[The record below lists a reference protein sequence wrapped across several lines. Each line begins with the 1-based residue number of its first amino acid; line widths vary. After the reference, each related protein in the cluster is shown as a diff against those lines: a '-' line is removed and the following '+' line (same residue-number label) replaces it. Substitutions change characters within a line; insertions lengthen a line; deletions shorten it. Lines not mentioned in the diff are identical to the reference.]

1 MQLIYAYLTN
11 QAYVGACIYESIC
24 IHIPLFAYIY
34 VQETYRDA
42 LVTYSQEL
50 TGQIQEANEF
60 FMNMQAHIDSI
71 APGVHA

>member
-1 MQLIYAYLTN
+1 MNLYVYIYL
-11 QAYVGACIYESIC
+11 C
-24 IHIPLFAYIY
+24 LRYIY

-60 FMNMQAHIDSI
+60 FMSMQAHIDSI
-71 APGVHA
+71 ALGVHA